1 MLAAPRFDADDEII
15 AELTSR
21 FERLALSDRPDDNE
35 SDISYDPDEWAGVPE
50 DDESGPSYDPS
61 DAESTVSYDSSDVE
75 STVSYDAA
83 DF

>member
-1 MLAAPRFDADDEII
+1 MTTLLSEDMSSMLAAPRFDADDEII

-35 SDISYDPDEWAGVPE
+35 SDISYDPE
-50 DDESGPSYDPS
+50 DDLSSLSYDPS
-61 DAESTVSYDSSDVE
+61 DAESTVSYDP
-75 STVSYDAA
+75 A